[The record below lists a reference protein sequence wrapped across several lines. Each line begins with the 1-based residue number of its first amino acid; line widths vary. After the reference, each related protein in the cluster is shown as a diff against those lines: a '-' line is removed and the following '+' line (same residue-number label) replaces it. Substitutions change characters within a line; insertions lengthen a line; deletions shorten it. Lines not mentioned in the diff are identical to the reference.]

1 MEENTNVNNP
11 TEAGAESPETVNDV
25 PENVSEDLENENET
39 PETVSEPKETEQP
52 ETTPTG
58 WENASGEE
66 EHPEENET
74 PEVDEQPLPEGQDLS
89 LLLPA
94 FDPIF
99 DTADESLRDM
109 ARSMKTK
116 LIESG
121 ELNIKITLN
130 NYGAVLVPDP
140 KKCQVTCN
148 LKPAKVSTAIRFPS
162 DLEIAVEQDGRVII
176 PDGEHQLSFD
186 DVSTGATVTTD
197 ASGVVQD
204 VQLDPCCETDC
215 PFYDADEDGNLN
227 CGFKLDGSP
236 DDDLYGDLTE
246 ALRQHGCKNP
256 DVLDAYNTLTA
267 SAEATEVPEETDSAD
282 ACENSDCPFFDTECE
297 HNCQGRAEFEQC
309 PGCVKDAVES
319 CHCQNADLLE
329 VYNRLTK
336 EDK

>member
-1 MEENTNVNNP
+1 MEEIMTVNNP
-11 TEAGAESPETVNDV
+11 AETVNDV
-25 PENVSEDLENENET
+25 PENVSESQESENET
-39 PETVSEPKETEQP
+39 PETVPETENSESGEVP
-52 ETTPTG
+52 PTG
-58 WENASGEE
+58 WESASGEE
-66 EHPEENET
+66 EHPEDDAS
-74 PEVDEQPLPEGQDLS
+74 EVDEQPLPEGQDLS

-94 FDPIF
+94 FNPIF

-109 ARSMKTK
+109 ARAMKTK

-130 NYGAVLVPDP
+130 NYGGVLIPDP
-140 KKCQVTCN
+140 KKCQVACN

-162 DLEIAVEQDGRVII
+162 NLEIAVEQDGRVII
-176 PDGEHQLSFD
+176 PDSEHQLSFD
-186 DVSTGATVTTD
+186 DMSAGATVTTD

-204 VQLDPCCETDC
+204 VKLDPCCETDC

-246 ALRQHGCKNP
+246 ALRQHNCKNP

-267 SAEATEVPEETDSAD
+267 RAEATEVPEETDSAD
-282 ACENSDCPFFDTECE
+282 VCENSDCPFFDTDCE

-329 VYNRLTK
+329 VYNRLIREEK
-336 EDK
+336 

>member
-1 MEENTNVNNP
+1 MEEIMTVNNP
-11 TEAGAESPETVNDV
+11 AETVNDV
-25 PENVSEDLENENET
+25 PENVSESQESENET
-39 PETVSEPKETEQP
+39 PETVPETENSESGEVP
-52 ETTPTG
+52 PTG
-58 WENASGEE
+58 WESASGEE
-66 EHPEENET
+66 EHPEDDAS
-74 PEVDEQPLPEGQDLS
+74 EVDEQPLPEGQDLS

-94 FDPIF
+94 FNPIF

-109 ARSMKTK
+109 ARAMKTK

-130 NYGAVLVPDP
+130 NYGGVLIPDP
-140 KKCQVTCN
+140 KKCQVACN

-162 DLEIAVEQDGRVII
+162 NLEIAVEQDGRVII
-176 PDGEHQLSFD
+176 PDSEHQLSFD
-186 DVSTGATVTTD
+186 DMSAGATVTTD

-246 ALRQHGCKNP
+246 ALRQHNCKNP

-267 SAEATEVPEETDSAD
+267 RAEATEVPEETDSTD

-319 CHCQNADLLE
+319 CHCQNVNLLD

-336 EDK
+336 EEK

>member
-1 MEENTNVNNP
+1 MEEIMTVNNP
-11 TEAGAESPETVNDV
+11 AETVNDV
-25 PENVSEDLENENET
+25 PENVSESQESENET
-39 PETVSEPKETEQP
+39 PETVPETENSESGEVP
-52 ETTPTG
+52 PTG

-66 EHPEENET
+66 EHPEDDAS
-74 PEVDEQPLPEGQDLS
+74 EVDEQPLPEGQDLS

-94 FDPIF
+94 FNPIF

-109 ARSMKTK
+109 ARAMKTK

-130 NYGAVLVPDP
+130 NYGGVLIPDP
-140 KKCQVTCN
+140 KKCQVACN

-162 DLEIAVEQDGRVII
+162 NLKVAVEQDGRVII
-176 PDGEHQLSFD
+176 PDSEHQLSFD
-186 DVSTGATVTTD
+186 DMSAGATVTTD
-197 ASGVVQD
+197 ASGVVQN
-204 VQLDPCCETDC
+204 VELDPCCEADC
-215 PFYDADEDGNLN
+215 PFYDINDDGNPG
-227 CGFKLDGSP
+227 CCFKPDGSP
-236 DDDLYGDLTE
+236 DDDMYGDLTE
-246 ALRQHGCKNP
+246 ALRQHSCKNP

-267 SAEATEVPEETDSAD
+267 SAEATEVPEETDSTN

-329 VYNRLTK
+329 VYNRIT